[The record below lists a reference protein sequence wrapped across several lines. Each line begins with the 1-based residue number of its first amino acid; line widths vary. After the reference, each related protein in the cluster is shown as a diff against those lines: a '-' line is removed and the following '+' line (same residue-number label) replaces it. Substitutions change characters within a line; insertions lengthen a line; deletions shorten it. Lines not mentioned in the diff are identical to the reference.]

1 MYQGEPVEDLSGG
14 AADTSKETRE
24 LLPELPSAPL
34 VKSAI
39 SANKNHET
47 HHAHGESDNRNSSL
61 HKDTSQLTRQSSLT
75 SAEPMISNS
84 RKPHS
89 SKPATKANSRITSKA
104 TSPNASKPASR
115 ISSRT
120 VSRQNSVS
128 HNLNPLQPL
137 APIQKTKSTATGIE
151 ISSIPVKEEDD
162 AGVEDSSKSCAD
174 GSKAAKNNDNEN
186 VDAQEELPQQQQ
198 QQQHQPLKP
207 TPPSKPPPLQQA
219 DHRHTISRKHTT
231 KDILPVEA
239 QEGADAPNTEIE
251 SSEPQTIKPFQD
263 AQEAPLNVSQT
274 LPTSVPVPLAE
285 MLSSFSTS
293 APCIA
298 TMLPSSSTTALKF
311 TSRSGSRISLHS
323 GSNSTRTSQVLRHE
337 KSALRKSVTLSREG
351 IEIKKSTPRAST
363 TSISA
368 HRRASLPNSSAKS
381 VKSRKA
387 ELDRCMSPSSVL
399 SQIPKNG
406 SSITVRE
413 DISKNQM
420 SKFLNGF
427 KRFRKTY
434 FGDNTELFNTLR
446 NGQSPK
452 TLLIACC
459 DSRVDPAIIT
469 DCEPG
474 DMFVVRNV
482 ANIVAPYHP
491 DGSHHGV
498 SAAIEFAVKG
508 LKVQNI
514 VVMGHTKCGG
524 IAALMRGITDSNETE
539 FLGPWM
545 KIAEKARSKV
555 LKHFSHKEMDV
566 QCRACEHASILL
578 SLENLV
584 TYPWVRDKLMNESI
598 SIHGW
603 YFDFEDG
610 ELLALNPETLVFESM
625 LDADENFPVGAG
637 LPPSAAGH
645 VQHEHESFS

>member
-14 AADTSKETRE
+14 GAADTSKETRE
-24 LLPELPSAPL
+24 VLPELPSVPL
-34 VKSAI
+34 VKSAV

-47 HHAHGESDNRNSSL
+47 HHALGESDHRNSSL
-61 HKDTSQLTRQSSLT
+61 HKDTSQLTHQPSFT
-75 SAEPMISNS
+75 SAEPTVSNS

-89 SKPATKANSRITSKA
+89 SKPATKASSRINSKA

-137 APIQKTKSTATGIE
+137 APIQKTKSIAIGVE
-151 ISSIPVKEEDD
+151 MSSIPVKEEEDSAD
-162 AGVEDSSKSCAD
+162 DSSKLSAG
-174 GSKAAKNNDNEN
+174 GSDVAKNSGNEDVN
-186 VDAQEELPQQQQ
+186 SEARTDTHEELLQQQ
-198 QQQHQPLKP
+198 QPLKP
-207 TPPSKPPPLQQA
+207 TPPSKPPPPQKA

-231 KDILPVEA
+231 KPVESP
-239 QEGADAPNTEIE
+239 QTGADSPKSEIE
-251 SSEPQTIKPFQD
+251 SGETQTIKTIQD
-263 AQEAPLNVSQT
+263 AQEDPRDASQT
-274 LPTSVPVPLAE
+274 LPDSGPVPLAE

-298 TMLPSSSTTALKF
+298 TMLPRSSTTALKF
-311 TSRSGSRISLHS
+311 TSRSGSRISLHN

-337 KSALRKSVTLSREG
+337 MSALRKSVTLSREG
-351 IEIKKSTPRAST
+351 IEIKKSTPRASI

-368 HRRASLPNSSAKS
+368 HRRASLPTSSTKS

-387 ELDRCMSPSSVL
+387 ELDRCMSPSTVL
-399 SQIPKNG
+399 SQIPRNG
-406 SSITVRE
+406 STITVKE

-434 FGDNTELFNTLR
+434 FGDNTELYNTLR

-482 ANIVAPYHP
+482 ANIVAPYNP

-498 SAAIEFAVKG
+498 AAAIEFAVKG

-524 IAALMRGITDSNETE
+524 IAALMRGIADSNETE

-625 LDADENFPVGAG
+625 LDADENFPMGGG
-637 LPPSAAGH
+637 LPPSTAGH
-645 VQHEHESFS
+645 VHEHESFS